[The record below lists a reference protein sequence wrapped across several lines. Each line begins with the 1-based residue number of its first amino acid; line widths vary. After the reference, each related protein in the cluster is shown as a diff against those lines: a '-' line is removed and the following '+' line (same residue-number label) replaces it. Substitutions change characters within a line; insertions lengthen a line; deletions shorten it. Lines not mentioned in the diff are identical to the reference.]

1 MGPHPGD
8 NCGVN
13 TDDVKR
19 VVLDTARG
27 LYARQGYINTTIKG
41 VAAAAGVAPDL
52 VRRYYANREE
62 LFSAAMRL
70 PIDPAAA
77 IAQLLVPGIDGLGER
92 LVVVTLRM
100 LDEPQTRDQIAAMV
114 RDGAGAAKAT
124 APLREFLESVIID
137 RVAAALRVP
146 DARMRVTLATSYL
159 VGGAGTRYVLR
170 LEPLASASEEEVVRL
185 VAPAVQSALSG
196 VTLTSSRK
204 MPADGEVPPGKTSDG
219 KVPS

>member
-1 MGPHPGD
+1 M
-8 NCGVN
+8 N

-159 VGGAGTRYVLR
+159 VGVAGTRYVLR

-204 MPADGEVPPGKTSDG
+204 MPMPAEGKNPVG
-219 KVPS
+219 KVPGGDLPG